1 MLKETTTQL
10 TGNDRF
16 EGFGIDVIHE
26 LAQILGFNYTFIIQE
41 DGANGNLDRTTNEWN
56 GMIREIIDGVS
67 ETITFAIQLV
77 DYSLS
82 RSCFGA

>member
-16 EGFGIDVIHE
+16 EGFSIDVIHE
-26 LAQILGFNYTFIIQE
+26 LSQILGFNYTFIIQE
-41 DGANGNLDRTTNEWN
+41 DGANGNLDRSTNEWN

-67 ETITFAIQLV
+67 
-77 DYSLS
+77 
-82 RSCFGA
+82 